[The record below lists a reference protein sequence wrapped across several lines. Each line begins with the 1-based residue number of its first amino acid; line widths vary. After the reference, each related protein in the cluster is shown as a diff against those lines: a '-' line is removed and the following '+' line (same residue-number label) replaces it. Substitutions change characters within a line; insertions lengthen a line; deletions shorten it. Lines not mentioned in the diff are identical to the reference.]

1 MKKMRKK
8 CIAAVSSFMMA
19 AMCSLHAFAAEGDV
33 DTTEITTGIDDLG
46 DLLRKFGPNIFFV
59 LLVLVGVALMFGESG
74 RRWGKTAI
82 LFGVIGFLVVTF
94 APAIVSTLQS
104 YFPS

>member
-8 CIAAVSSFMMA
+8 CIAAASSFMMA
-19 AMCSLHAFAAEGDV
+19 AMCSLHVFAAEGDV

-104 YFPS
+104 YFPA